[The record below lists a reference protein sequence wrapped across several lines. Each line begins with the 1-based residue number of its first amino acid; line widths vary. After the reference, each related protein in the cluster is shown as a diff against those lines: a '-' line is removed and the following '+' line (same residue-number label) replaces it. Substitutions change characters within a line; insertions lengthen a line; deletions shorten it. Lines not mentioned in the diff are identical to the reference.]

1 MCDAAS
7 SAGGGGGEGGRRGAI
22 DSFSVISLGSF
33 SVVLSSGLS
42 IDSLSWLIRAVGSSM
57 SISGFVSVLVLSS
70 NETFLDLELSRD
82 RESCVVGSPV
92 VREGSDLEYD
102 LDDPRADFSVE
113 SFLDRDGLSL
123 EGFLLSDDLSIESL
137 RFRDDPSIE
146 SYLPPRRE
154 SALSFLLSRDLSL
167 AFICSPSRSPVSS
180 L

>member
-1 MCDAAS
+1 
-7 SAGGGGGEGGRRGAI
+7 
-22 DSFSVISLGSF
+22 
-33 SVVLSSGLS
+33 
-42 IDSLSWLIRAVGSSM
+42 M

-82 RESCVVGSPV
+82 RDSCVVGSPV

-102 LDDPRADFSVE
+102 LDDPRVDFSVE
-113 SFLDRDGLSL
+113 SFLARDGLSL

-167 AFICSPSRSPVSS
+167 AFICSSSRSPVSS